1 MRAAPASRLPTPRCA
16 ARATRPP
23 LHVSAGEW
31 EAGVGGGSGNKA
43 SRADAPR
50 RVIVGSGAAR
60 EATWR
65 AAAFLHPAPC
75 ALITAAARG
84 GGAYFGSR
92 AAEGVRRS
100 AAAGGPLSL
109 YASSAAGGWSRTGW
123 GSRQSPSPRSCLHA
137 PPSVA
142 LSRRPASCSP
152 VCQHS
157 RRATLAAPQHTN
169 SCAPA
174 ASAAAAAAATA
185 AALLVVCASLQG
197 AAGNPDAK
205 RLYDDLLSN
214 YNKLVRPVVNVSD
227 ALTVKIK
234 LKLSQLIDVN
244 LKNQIMTTNLWVEQ
258 SWYDYKLQWDPRE
271 YGGVEM
277 LHVPSDH
284 IWRPDIVLYNN
295 ADGNFEVT
303 LATKATLNYTGRVEW
318 KPPAIYKSSCE
329 IDVEYF
335 PFDEQTCVMKFG
347 SWTYDGFQVDLRHID
362 EVKDSNVVELGVD
375 LSEFYT
381 SVEWDIL
388 EVPAVRNEKYYTC
401 CDEPYLDITFNITMR
416 RKTLFYTVNLI
427 IPCMGI
433 SFLTVLV
440 FYLPSDSGEKVSLSI
455 SILLS
460 LTVFFLLL
468 AEIIPPTSLVVPLLG
483 KFVLFTM
490 ILDTFSICVTVV
502 VLNVHF
508 RSPQTHVMAPWVR
521 RVFIHILPRL
531 LVMRRP
537 QYQIDKRSFGLATS
551 AHRVMVR
558 TCNGLELRDSSLL
571 SAAAAAAAADSS
583 ASSELVAEPSPH
595 DFFPRLLD
603 HEFTSR
609 AGHTEST
616 WANFESAR
624 TCPPC
629 RVILMSPG
637 ARSGH
642 KRNGV
647 GAASPT
653 KAARSGPRLDK
664 CSSAPVLQLQRC
676 SPAAAPCCHRQADT
690 AGRQSPAEYLT
701 RHEESGDR
709 VLRLVYGAHYEG
721 WYPRPPVPAG
731 VCCIYHAAGALNV
744 REPSPRLASGVYRP
758 RRWRRRDK
766 ARPHRPGLPRVMS
779 CKITRRRAP
788 PLSRAT
794 IYLTTYSTVEELI
807 RFQHQRRGGRL
818 RDSDLGGSCRIHGP
832 GGGVP
837 PPPTTLLAEEAAP
850 GAAAGDGADEP
861 ATPSAD
867 GCAGGGGGASNGFPG
882 AARPASLH
890 WHRCPELHKAI
901 DGVRFIADHTKREED
916 STRVKEDWKYVA
928 MVLDRLFLWIFTLAV
943 LVGTAGIILQAP
955 TLYDDRVPI
964 DVRLSEIATTTA
976 KPHVGS
982 AL

>member
-1 MRAAPASRLPTPRCA
+1 MMKSL
-16 ARATRPP
+16 
-23 LHVSAGEW
+23 
-31 EAGVGGGSGNKA
+31 VGIMWIVLVLISG
-43 SRADAPR
+43 
-50 RVIVGSGAAR
+50 
-60 EATWR
+60 
-65 AAAFLHPAPC
+65 
-75 ALITAAARG
+75 
-84 GGAYFGSR
+84 
-92 AAEGVRRS
+92 
-100 AAAGGPLSL
+100 
-109 YASSAAGGWSRTGW
+109 
-123 GSRQSPSPRSCLHA
+123 
-137 PPSVA
+137 
-142 LSRRPASCSP
+142 CS
-152 VCQHS
+152 
-157 RRATLAAPQHTN
+157 
-169 SCAPA
+169 
-174 ASAAAAAAATA
+174 
-185 AALLVVCASLQG
+185 
-197 AAGNPDAK
+197 GNPDAK

-214 YNKLVRPVVNVSD
+214 YNKLVRPVVNVTD

-258 SWYDYKLQWDPRE
+258 SWYDYKLKWDPKE

-362 EVKDSNVVELGVD
+362 EIHGSNVVDIGVD

-388 EVPAVRNEKYYTC
+388 EVPAVRNEKFYTC

-521 RVFIHILPRL
+521 RVFIHVLPRL

-537 QYQIDKRSFGLATS
+537 QYQIDKRSMSSHHGQ
-551 AHRVMVR
+551 RVMVR
-558 TCNGLELRDSSLL
+558 TCNGLELRDPSLFVET
-571 SAAAAAAAADSS
+571 SA
-583 ASSELVAEPSPH
+583 SELVESSVLFPSLDSRDELH
-595 DFFPRLLD
+595 PRELEAVNL
-603 HEFTSR
+603 
-609 AGHTEST
+609 G
-616 WANFESAR
+616 SA
-624 TCPPC
+624 
-629 RVILMSPG
+629 
-637 ARSGH
+637 
-642 KRNGV
+642 
-647 GAASPT
+647 
-653 KAARSGPRLDK
+653 
-664 CSSAPVLQLQRC
+664 
-676 SPAAAPCCHRQADT
+676 
-690 AGRQSPAEYLT
+690 
-701 RHEESGDR
+701 
-709 VLRLVYGAHYEG
+709 
-721 WYPRPPVPAG
+721 
-731 VCCIYHAAGALNV
+731 
-744 REPSPRLASGVYRP
+744 
-758 RRWRRRDK
+758 
-766 ARPHRPGLPRVMS
+766 
-779 CKITRRRAP
+779 
-788 PLSRAT
+788 
-794 IYLTTYSTVEELI
+794 
-807 RFQHQRRGGRL
+807 
-818 RDSDLGGSCRIHGP
+818 CRIHGSP
-832 GGGVP
+832 ATTAAP
-837 PPPTTLLAEEAAP
+837 PPQLPTEESVDALCNTLH
-850 GAAAGDGADEP
+850 
-861 ATPSAD
+861 
-867 GCAGGGGGASNGFPG
+867 
-882 AARPASLH
+882 H
-890 WHRCPELHKAI
+890 WHHCPEIYKAI
-901 DGVRFIADHTKREED
+901 EGIRFIADHTKREED

-943 LVGTAGIILQAP
+943 VVGTAGIILQAP
-955 TLYDDRVPI
+955 TLYDDRIPI
-964 DVRLSEIATTTA
+964 DVRLSEIASTTA
-976 KPHVGS
+976 KPHIVTS
-982 AL
+982 L